1 MLLHSQKSVLFKK
14 QIWDSLKFETENSR
28 TIKIAKHAN
37 VYTCGDKDEYI
48 YFIEKGQIK
57 LLMTSSGGNQCLL
70 AIYTA
75 GDVFGEL
82 CLCGLGERMETAN
95 AMQESFIKK
104 IPCAKFFL
112 RLKNDSLLEEFVK
125 YLTMRIA
132 DQQDIITN
140 LVTADSEQR
149 LGKTLLILA
158 RKLGEPDPLSV
169 IIKHKITH
177 EELSEMVGTT
187 RPRISE
193 FMRRFRERNLI
204 EMSSDR
210 YIIVKEKNLTNYL
223 NRLS

>member
-1 MLLHSQKSVLFKK
+1 MLPYPPNFVSFKNRI
-14 QIWDSLKFETENSR
+14 QNSLKFENQTLH

-37 VYTCGDKDEYI
+37 VYTCGDKDEHI
-48 YFIEKGQIK
+48 YFIEKGQVK
-57 LLMTSSGGNQCLL
+57 LLITSPGGNQCLL
-70 AIYTA
+70 AIYTT
-75 GDVFGEL
+75 GDVFGEI
-82 CLCGLGERMETAN
+82 CLAGSGERMETVI
-95 AMQESFIKK
+95 AMQDSLIRR
-104 IPCAKFFL
+104 IPCSNFFL
-112 RLKNDSLLEEFVK
+112 YLKSDLLLEDFVR

-132 DQQDIITN
+132 DQQDIITD
-140 LVTADSEQR
+140 LVTADSEYR

-158 RKLGEPDPLSV
+158 RKLGEPDPRSI

-204 EMSSDR
+204 EISSDR

-223 NRLS
+223 NQLS

>member
-1 MLLHSQKSVLFKK
+1 MLLHSQKSGLFKE
-14 QIWDSLKFETENSR
+14 QIRDSLRFETENLR

-57 LLMTSSGGNQCLL
+57 LLMTSPGGNQCLL

-82 CLCGLGERMETAN
+82 CLSGLGERMETAN
-95 AMQESFIKK
+95 AMQESLIKK
-104 IPCAKFFL
+104 IPCSKFFL
-112 RLKNDSLLEEFVK
+112 RLKTDSLLEEFVK

-158 RKLGEPDPLSV
+158 RKLGEPDPRSI

-204 EMSSDR
+204 EMSSDH
-210 YIIVKEKNLTNYL
+210 YIVVKEKNLINYL
-223 NRLS
+223 NQFS